1 MMHKKRLYFTL
12 ALGLVLAA
20 SMLMSSC
27 GLFKGPLGS
36 EKNPII
42 WAFVPSGE
50 MERVSAGAESVAD
63 LIFEETGLYIDTF
76 VATDYVGV
84 VEAMCSSPPQAHMAS
99 LATFAYLLAAVQG
112 CAEAELVSVRY
123 GSASYNGQ
131 IFVRADSGIT
141 DISELGGTTFCRSD
155 ELSTSSWIIPSIDL
169 KAAGVDIDGLTIV
182 DTGAHENNVIGV
194 YRGDCVAGA
203 SYIDARTRVEEEFP
217 DVMDVI
223 TVIQVSIDI
232 PNDGVQYQTDFPR
245 DLRDQINAALLAIAE
260 TEEGQE
266 ALDTAYQWSALEL
279 HDHSFY
285 VPFLELLDAA
295 GMSPEDLLE

>member
-36 EKNPII
+36 EGNPII

-50 MERVSAGAESVAD
+50 MERVAAGADAVAD

-76 VATDYVGV
+76 VATEYVGV

-99 LATFAYLLAAVQG
+99 LATFAYLLASVQE

-123 GSASYNGQ
+123 GSPSYNGQ
-131 IFVRADSGIT
+131 IFVRTDSGIT
-141 DISELGGTTFCRSD
+141 DISELGGATFCRAD
-155 ELSTSSWIIPSIDL
+155 ELSTSSWIIPSVDL
-169 KAAGVDIDGLTIV
+169 AAAGVDLDGLTIV
-182 DTGAHENNVIGV
+182 DTGSHEGNVIGV
-194 YRGDCVAGA
+194 HRGDCVAGA
-203 SYIDARTRVEEEFP
+203 SYVDARSRVEDEFP
-217 DVMDVI
+217 DVMEAI
-223 TVIQVSIDI
+223 TIIQVSVDI
-232 PNDGVQYQTDFPR
+232 PNDGVQYIPSVSR
-245 DLRDQINAALLAIAE
+245 ELRDQINAALLAMTE
-260 TEEGQE
+260 TDEGLE
-266 ALDTAYQWSALEL
+266 ALDTAYQWSALEE
-279 HDHSFY
+279 HDHNFY

-295 GMSPEDLLE
+295 GMSPEDLME